1 MAKTKMI
8 EILDKIRRN
17 HYTYSTKST
26 FLDESTKGKYMKN
39 ESDVKAAFIEGMKN
53 LAVKMEAYDEE
64 LDRRIASLPKP
75 PDFVG
80 VNRALERVK
89 NYTEQEAETII
100 RRLHL

>member
-1 MAKTKMI
+1 MAKTKLRD
-8 EILDKIRRN
+8 ILDKRRRN
-17 HYTYSTKST
+17 DIHTAKST
-26 FLDESTKGKYMKN
+26 FLDVSKRGRYMEN
-39 ESDVKAAFIEGMKN
+39 NTELEEAFIEGMKN
-53 LAVKMEAYDEE
+53 VAVKMQEFDAE

-80 VNRALERVK
+80 VNRALDRVK